1 MNFIFSFFITILPF
15 NEMYGKTLA
24 LYFLIPNVPSK
35 SSIVL
40 RGVFSKQEIISTSP
54 TIISVESLIF
64 SSNKQTSSLFAG
76 DYAYEAS
83 KGTPLYKEFK
93 KGDFNPYWFEQRSA
107 YAYDRVSANT
117 PLYKEFKE
125 GDFNPYWFEK

>member
-1 MNFIFSFFITILPF
+1 MKKLTMSLVLATILGF
-15 NEMYGKTLA
+15 T
-24 LYFLIPNVPSK
+24 
-35 SSIVL
+35 
-40 RGVFSKQEIISTSP
+40 
-54 TIISVESLIF
+54 
-64 SSNKQTSSLFAG
+64 TSSLFAG

-107 YAYDRVSANT
+107 YAYDRVSADT

-125 GDFNPYWFEK
+125 GDFNPYWFEE